1 MKAKDWEKQIK
12 ANIND
17 NEWLVLL
24 GKMLEETEQAKQELK
39 NKGYGWLGLSLLQTV
54 IEEVPDNN

>member
-17 NEWLVLL
+17 NEWLALL

>member
-17 NEWLVLL
+17 NEWLALL
-24 GKMLEETEQAKQELK
+24 GKMLEETGQAKQELK